1 MPENIG
7 FISTRF
13 GGTDG
18 VSLESAKWA
27 EALWEDRHVS
37 YWYAG
42 QLDRAPDISMCI
54 PEAYFHHS
62 ENAWINQRVWGTTRR
77 SALVT
82 RRINELADYLKGTL
96 YRFVEQFDINI
107 LIIEN
112 ALTIPMHI
120 PLGIAITQFL
130 TETEIPAIAHH
141 HDFYWERSRFQVSA
155 VNDYLEMAFPARIP
169 RLQHVVINQAARED
183 LAWRKGVPNTLIP
196 NVLDFHTPPPP
207 SNGYAADIRGE
218 MGLSSKDRL
227 VLHPT
232 RVVPRKGIEHAI
244 TLLRKMNDPRS
255 KLVLSHESGDEGVEY
270 HDQIREL
277 AMDEGVELLFFG
289 DRVGERRQYDSQG
302 RKVFVLEDIYP
313 QADLVTF
320 TSLYEGF
327 GNALLE
333 AIYYRVPIVVNRY
346 SVFVRDIEPK
356 GFRIPAIDGLINRN
370 VVKEVHR
377 IFDDLDYRR
386 ELLDHNYEVAKRY
399 YSYEVLR
406 YGLQKLIKNIHDR
419 TY

>member
-18 VSLESAKWA
+18 VSLEFAKWA

-42 QLDRAPDISMCI
+42 QLDRAPDISLCI

-207 SNGYAADIRGE
+207 SNGYAADIREE
-218 MGLSSKDRL
+218 MGFSSKDRL
-227 VLHPT
+227 VLQPT

-244 TLLRKMNDPRS
+244 TLLRKLNDPRS

-277 AMDEGVELLFFG
+277 ALDEGIELLFFG

-356 GFRIPAIDGLINRN
+356 GFRIPAIDGLINRS

-386 ELLDHNYEVAKRY
+386 ELMDHNYEVAKRY

>member
-37 YWYAG
+37 FWYAG

-54 PEAYFHHS
+54 PEAYFHHP
-62 ENAWINQRVWGTTRR
+62 ENEWINQRIWGTTKR
-77 SALVT
+77 SAAVT
-82 RRINELADYLKGTL
+82 RRINELADYLKDTL

-112 ALTIPMHI
+112 ALTIPMHV
-120 PLGIAITQFL
+120 PLGVAITQLL

-155 VNDYLEMAFPARIP
+155 VHDYLEMAFPARIP
-169 RLQHVVINQAARED
+169 RLQHVVINQAGRED

-196 NVLDFHTPPPP
+196 NVLDFHNPPPP
-207 SNGYAADIRGE
+207 VNGYAADIREE

-227 VLHPT
+227 VLQPT

-244 TLLRKMNDPRS
+244 TLLRKLNDPRC
-255 KLVLSHESGDEGVEY
+255 KLVLSHESGDEGREY
-270 HDQIREL
+270 HDQICEL
-277 AMDEGVELLFFG
+277 ALDEGVELRFFG

-356 GFRIPAIDGLINRN
+356 GFRIPAIDGLINRS

-377 IFDDLDYRR
+377 IFDDPEYRQ
-386 ELLDHNYEVAKRY
+386 ELVDHNYEVAKRY
-399 YSYEVLR
+399 YSYQVMR

>member
-13 GGTDG
+13 AGTDG

-27 EALWEDRHVS
+27 ETLWEDRHVS
-37 YWYAG
+37 FWFAG
-42 QLDRAPDISMCI
+42 QLDRAPEISMCI
-54 PEAYFHHS
+54 PEAYFHHP
-62 ENAWINQRVWGTTRR
+62 ENEWINQKIWGTAKR

-82 RRINELADYLKGTL
+82 RRVNELADYLKGTL
-96 YRFVEQFDINI
+96 YRFVEQFDISI

-112 ALTIPMHI
+112 ALTIPMHV
-120 PLGIAITQFL
+120 PLGIAITQFMA
-130 TETEIPAIAHH
+130 ETEIPAIAHH

-155 VNDYLEMAFPARIP
+155 VPDYLEMAFPARVP

-183 LAWRKGVPNTLIP
+183 LAWRKGVPSTLIP
-196 NVLDFHTPPPP
+196 NVLDFHNPPPL
-207 SNGYAADIRGE
+207 SNGYAAHIREE

-227 VLHPT
+227 VLQPT

-244 TLLRKMNDPRS
+244 TLLRKLNDPRC
-255 KLVLSHESGDEGVEY
+255 KMVLSHESGDEGLEY

-277 AMDEGVELLFFG
+277 AMDEGIELRFFG
-289 DRVGERRQYDSQG
+289 DRIGERRQLDSQG
-302 RKVFVLEDIYP
+302 RKVYVLEDVYP
-313 QADLVTF
+313 EADLVTF

-333 AIYYRVPIVVNRY
+333 ALYYRIPIVVNRY

-356 GFRIPAIDGLINRN
+356 GFRIPAIDGMINRG
-370 VVKEVHR
+370 VVNEVR
-377 IFDDLDYRR
+377 RMFEDLEYRQELVDY
-386 ELLDHNYEVAKRY
+386 NYEIAKRY
-399 YSYEVLR
+399 YSYRVLR
-406 YGLQKLIKNIHDR
+406 YGLQKLIKNIQDR
-419 TY
+419 IY